1 MPFLQ
6 YIDYCLQLIDSTFVL
21 SALPMQIQ
29 HLLLEFVGRLLR
41 FLNLPYRNG
50 NEDSIEEYEFHEVFN
65 TLVESR
71 LVRKGLDVEIEL
83 GAAIDHAPIQVDLE
97 GVGALAA
104 SADEAVHKLEAM
116 GEDSFEHVVEGPRE
130 DFEADQQHFNQGEH
144 LKRWESLIDY
154 IILLIQLE

>member
-1 MPFLQ
+1 
-6 YIDYCLQLIDSTFVL
+6 
-21 SALPMQIQ
+21 MQFQ

-50 NEDSIEEYEFHEVFN
+50 YEHSIEEYEFYEVFN
-65 TLVESR
+65 TLIESR
-71 LVRKGLDVEIEL
+71 LVREGLDVEVEL

-97 GVGALAA
+97 RVGALAA
-104 SADEAVHKLEAM
+104 GSDEAVHKLEAVR
-116 GEDSFEHVVEGPRE
+116 EDSFEDVVEWPRE

-154 IILLIQLE
+154 IILVIQLE